1 MGALLADEP
10 LPILEGVGLVAVSAG
25 LILASFTRIQSRR
38 SGSRV
43 AQLFWHDLSQAG
55 YVWAGATIV
64 VLVGGLGEV
73 EGLRVP
79 IWLLLALVAGLACL
93 PIAHLRWARHAAV
106 AARRSLDDPSRPDR
120 PRLVST
126 SWEVAI
132 LGGGV
137 GGLLAYGAALSHAWG
152 HPIHWLIAA
161 VGVAVGYAIGLIV
174 ATPRYSVRRGSP

>member
-1 MGALLADEP
+1 MSALLADEP
-10 LPILEGVGLVAVSAG
+10 VPVLEGIGLVAVSVG
-25 LILASFTRIQSRR
+25 LILASFTRIQARR

-43 AQLFWHDLSQAG
+43 AQLFWQDLSQAG

-64 VLVGGLGEV
+64 VLVSGLGEV

-79 IWLLLALVAGLACL
+79 IWLLLAVLAGLACL
-93 PIAHLRWARHAAV
+93 PIARLRWARHAAP
-106 AARRSLDDPSRPDR
+106 AARRSADDSSRPER

-137 GGLLAYGAALSHAWG
+137 GGLIADGAAVSHASG
-152 HPIHWLIAA
+152 HPIHWLIAG

-174 ATPRYSVRRGSP
+174 ATPRYSVRRRSP

>member
-10 LPILEGVGLVAVSAG
+10 LPILEGIGLVAASVG

-43 AQLFWHDLSQAG
+43 AQVFWHDLSQAG

-79 IWLLLALVAGLACL
+79 LWMLLTIVAGLAGL
-93 PIAHLRWARHAAV
+93 AIARFRWIRHV
-106 AARRSLDDPSRPDR
+106 AAATRRSTDDASRPER

-126 SWEVAI
+126 AWEVAF
-132 LGGGV
+132 LGGGA
-137 GGLLAYGAALSHAWG
+137 GGFLAYGAAISHAWG
-152 HPIHWLIAA
+152 HPI
-161 VGVAVGYAIGLIV
+161 IGSSP
-174 ATPRYSVRRGSP
+174 ASAWRSGTRSGSSSPRPGTP

>member
-10 LPILEGVGLVAVSAG
+10 LPILEGIGLVAASVG
-25 LILASFTRIQSRR
+25 IILASFTRIQSRR

-43 AQLFWHDLSQAG
+43 AQVFWHDLSQAAFI
-55 YVWAGATIV
+55 WAGTTIV

-79 IWLLLALVAGLACL
+79 IWLLLAIVAGLAGL
-93 PIAHLRWARHAAV
+93 AIARFRWIRHVAA
-106 AARRSLDDPSRPDR
+106 AARRSVDDPSRPER
-120 PRLVST
+120 PPLVST
-126 SWEVAI
+126 SWEVAF

-137 GGLLAYGAALSHAWG
+137 GGFLMYAVALSHAWG
-152 HPIHWLIAA
+152 HPIHWLIAG
-161 VGVAVGYAIGLIV
+161 VGVAIGYAVGLII

>member
-10 LPILEGVGLVAVSAG
+10 LPILEGIGLVAASVG

-38 SGSRV
+38 SGSPV

-79 IWLLLALVAGLACL
+79 IWLLLALLAGLACL
-93 PIAHLRWARHAAV
+93 PIARLRWARHAAV
-106 AARRSLDDPSRPDR
+106 AARRPVDDPSRPDR

-132 LGGGV
+132 LGSGV